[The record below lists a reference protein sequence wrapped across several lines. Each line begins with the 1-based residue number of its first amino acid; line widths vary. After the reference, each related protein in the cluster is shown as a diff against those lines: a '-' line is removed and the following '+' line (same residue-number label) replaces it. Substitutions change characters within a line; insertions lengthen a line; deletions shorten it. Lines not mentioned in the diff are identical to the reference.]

1 MKRISAFFLFWGLF
15 LTLQAQIQPSNVYLF
30 DLEVKADT
38 IEFVNPKY
46 LTHFNAG
53 GYNNHPSFFSDDE
66 LCISSQL
73 PTEAMP
79 ELYLLN
85 LKDSSKTRMTTTIE
99 GEYSPF
105 RMPDYFSFSAIRMQ
119 VNGRDSLLQLWQF
132 PIDRLGNGKPVFK
145 YLTNIGYYYWVNS
158 YQVAVFMVD
167 NPSYLAIAN
176 TVSDQL
182 QPVATNAGRC
192 FRTLPNG
199 NLAYVQKSDYE
210 TWKIMEKNMYQ
221 PNAQPVKIVD
231 TVPGAEDF
239 AVLPNGSLLM
249 GKGSRLYKYD
259 RYKDDEWV
267 EVVDLRYYQISNITR
282 IAVSRNGKRVAIV
295 AN

>member
-1 MKRISAFFLFWGLF
+1 MNVI
-15 LTLQAQIQPSNVYLF
+15 AQTPTSNIYLF
-30 DLEVKADT
+30 DLNVKVDT

-46 LTHFNAG
+46 LTDFNAS
-53 GYNNHPSFFSDDE
+53 GYNNHPAFFSDDE
-66 LCISSQL
+66 LYISSQL

-85 LKDSSKTRMTTTIE
+85 LNDKTKTKVTSTIE

-105 RMPDYFSFSAIRMQ
+105 RMPDYFSFSAIRQQ
-119 VNGRDSLLQLWQF
+119 VNGRDTLLQLWQF

-145 YLTNIGYYYWVNS
+145 YLTKIGYYYWINS
-158 YQVAVFMVD
+158 YQVAVYLVD
-167 NPSYLAIAN
+167 NPATLAIAN
-176 TVSDQL
+176 TVDDKL
-182 QPVATNAGRC
+182 TPVATNPGRC
-192 FRTLPNG
+192 FRALPNG
-199 NLAYVQKSDYE
+199 NLAYVQKSNFE
-210 TWKIMEKNMYQ
+210 NWKIMEKNMYQ
-221 PNAQPVKIVD
+221 PNAPAAKIVD

-239 AVLPNGSLLM
+239 AVLPNGTFIM

-267 EVVDLRYYQISNITR
+267 EVVDLRYYEITNITR